1 MTYAEFLST
10 LRSLLSNLLY
20 PSESDFPVEISPR
33 GLSYRMPSSGE
44 VRNLD
49 RVFQMRHIEDWMGE
63 EERRNASGTE
73 SLAQRWQAVYD
84 HIASNTIATTAWHY
98 KVNRKNYTHEQVV
111 ILLHA
116 QGVVGL
122 RIRLVE
128 T

>member
-1 MTYAEFLST
+1 MTYAEFLAK
-10 LRSLLSNLLY
+10 LRRYASCKESLLSNLLY

-33 GLSYRMPSSGE
+33 GLSYRMPEHGE
-44 VRNLD
+44 VRNFD
-49 RVFQMRHIEDWMGE
+49 RIFQMRHVQDWMSE
-63 EERRNASGTE
+63 DDKAI
-73 SLAQRWQAVYD
+73 AQRWQSVYD
-84 HIASNTIATTAWHY
+84 HIASNTVATTAWHY

>member
-1 MTYAEFLST
+1 MTYADFLAK

-33 GLSYRMPSSGE
+33 GLSYRMPERGE
-44 VRNLD
+44 VRNFD
-49 RVFQMRHIEDWMGE
+49 RIFQMRHVQDWMSE
-63 EERRNASGTE
+63 DDKAI
-73 SLAQRWQAVYD
+73 AQRWQSVYD
-84 HIASNTIATTAWHY
+84 HIASKTIATAAWHY

>member
-10 LRSLLSNLLY
+10 LRSLLNGLLY

-33 GLSYRMPSSGE
+33 GLSYRMPERGE
-44 VRNLD
+44 VRDLD
-49 RVFQMRHIEDWMGE
+49 RVFKMRHVQDWMGE
-63 EERRNASGTE
+63 EEQAIGSATQAN
-73 SLAQRWQAVYD
+73 AQRWQSVYN

>member
-1 MTYAEFLST
+1 MTYADFLAK
-10 LRSLLSNLLY
+10 LRSLLSGLLY

-33 GLSYRMPSSGE
+33 GLSYRMPERGE
-44 VRNLD
+44 VRDLD
-49 RVFQMRHIEDWMGE
+49 RVFKMRHVEDWMSE
-63 EERRNASGTE
+63 EER
-73 SLAQRWQAVYD
+73 SLAQRWQSVYD
-84 HIASNTIATTAWHY
+84 HITSNTIATTAWHY

>member
-1 MTYAEFLST
+1 MTYADFLAT
-10 LRSLLSNLLY
+10 LRSLLSGLLY

-33 GLSYRMPSSGE
+33 GLSYRMPNSGE
-44 VRNLD
+44 VRDLD
-49 RVFQMRHIEDWMGE
+49 RVFQIRHVKDWMGQDE
-63 EERRNASGTE
+63 QAI
-73 SLAQRWQAVYD
+73 AQRWQSIYD
-84 HIASNTIATTAWHY
+84 HIASNTIATAAWHY

>member
-1 MTYAEFLST
+1 MNYQDFLST
-10 LRSLLSNLLY
+10 LRSLLSGLLY
-20 PSESDFPVEISPR
+20 PSESDFPVEVVPR

-44 VRNLD
+44 VRDLD
-49 RVFQMRHIEDWMGE
+49 RVFQMRHVEDWMGE

-73 SLAQRWQAVYD
+73 SLAQRWQSVYD
-84 HIASNTIATTAWHY
+84 HITSNTIATTAWHY

-111 ILLHA
+111 ILLHEA
-116 QGVVGL
+116 GVVSL

>member
-10 LRSLLSNLLY
+10 LRSLLDGLLY

-44 VRNLD
+44 VRDID
-49 RVFQMRHIEDWMGE
+49 RVFKMRHVEDWMSE
-63 EERRNASGTE
+63 DEQEF
-73 SLAQRWQAVYD
+73 AQRWQSIYD
-84 HIASNTIATTAWHY
+84 HITSNTIATTAWHY

-111 ILLHA
+111 ILLHQ

>member
-10 LRSLLSNLLY
+10 LRSLLSGLLY

-33 GLSYRMPSSGE
+33 GLSYRMPNSSE
-44 VRNLD
+44 VRDLD
-49 RVFQMRHIEDWMGE
+49 RIFQMRHVQDWMSE
-63 EERRNASGTE
+63 DDKAI
-73 SLAQRWQAVYD
+73 AQRWQSVYD
-84 HIASNTIATTAWHY
+84 HIASNTIATNAWHY

>member
-10 LRSLLSNLLY
+10 LRSLLNGLLY

-33 GLSYRMPSSGE
+33 GLSYRMPERGE
-44 VRNLD
+44 VRDLD
-49 RVFQMRHIEDWMGE
+49 RVFKMRHVEDWMGE
-63 EERRNASGTE
+63 EEQAIGSATQAN
-73 SLAQRWQAVYD
+73 AQRWQSVYN

>member
-10 LRSLLSNLLY
+10 LRSLLSGLLY

-44 VRNLD
+44 VRDPD

-63 EERRNASGTE
+63 EDKEI
-73 SLAQRWQAVYD
+73 AQRWQSVYD
-84 HIASNTIATTAWHY
+84 HITSNTIATTAWHY

-122 RIRLVE
+122 RIRLIE
-128 T
+128 TLGDSP

>member
-10 LRSLLSNLLY
+10 LRSLLSDLLY
-20 PSESDFPVEISPR
+20 PSESDFPVEVVPR
-33 GLSYRMPSSGE
+33 GLSYRMPDRGE
-44 VRNLD
+44 VRDLD
-49 RVFQMRHIEDWMGE
+49 RVFQMRQVQNWMSEEDK
-63 EERRNASGTE
+63 AI
-73 SLAQRWQAVYD
+73 AQKWQSIYD

-111 ILLHA
+111 ILLHEA
-116 QGVVGL
+116 GVVSL

>member
-10 LRSLLSNLLY
+10 LRSLLSGLLY
-20 PSESDFPVEISPR
+20 PSESDFPIEISPR
-33 GLSYRMPSSGE
+33 GLSYRMPERGE
-44 VRNLD
+44 VRDLD
-49 RVFQMRHIEDWMGE
+49 RVFRMRHVEDWMSEDDKAIGSATQA
-63 EERRNASGTE
+63 N
-73 SLAQRWQAVYD
+73 AQRWQSVYD

-111 ILLHA
+111 ILLHEA
-116 QGVVGL
+116 GVVGL

>member
-10 LRSLLSNLLY
+10 LRSLLSGLLY

-44 VRNLD
+44 VCDLD

-63 EERRNASGTE
+63 GEQEF
-73 SLAQRWQAVYD
+73 AQRWQSIYD
-84 HIASNTIATTAWHY
+84 HITSNTIATAAWHY

>member
-1 MTYAEFLST
+1 MTYVEFLST

-33 GLSYRMPSSGE
+33 GLSYRMPERGE
-44 VRNLD
+44 IRDLD
-49 RVFQMRHIEDWMGE
+49 RVFQMRHVQDWMSE
-63 EERRNASGTE
+63 DDKAS
-73 SLAQRWQAVYD
+73 AQRWQSVYD

>member
-10 LRSLLSNLLY
+10 LRPKAFGTKSPLSGLLY
-20 PSESDFPVEISPR
+20 PSESDFPIEISPR
-33 GLSYRMPSSGE
+33 GLSYRMPDRGE
-44 VRNLD
+44 VRDLD
-49 RVFQMRHIEDWMGE
+49 RVFQMRQVQDWMSE
-63 EERRNASGTE
+63 EDKAI
-73 SLAQRWQAVYD
+73 AQRWQSISD

-111 ILLHA
+111 ILLHEA
-116 QGVVGL
+116 GVVSL